1 MMRIPSEASL
11 LWATSKPSG
20 QASTL
25 FPVDPVSL
33 GWSSSEITAAPDRPQ
48 SSHLMSDF
56 HRSRIVIFAICAL
69 ACDNSSALTHATF
82 KLADYREG
90 GDVDGCN

>member
-48 SSHLMSDF
+48 SSHLMSDV
-56 HRSRIVIFAICAL
+56 HRSRSVIFAICAL
-69 ACDNSSALTHATF
+69 ARDNSRALTHATF
-82 KLADYREG
+82 KLAHYREHR
-90 GDVDGCN
+90 DVDGCK